1 MNPHTVI
8 NQPQMTVTQHQSC
21 EWQTDLFDCFNDW
34 GVCFCGMCCP
44 LCLGCQIASELD
56 ECPLCGITMAFR
68 TLYRTRYGIPGSLLS
83 DYFATACCT
92 FCSICQ
98 LKRDINKRKDRGI
111 F

>member
-1 MNPHTVI
+1 
-8 NQPQMTVTQHQSC
+8 
-21 EWQTDLFDCFNDW
+21 
-34 GVCFCGMCCP
+34 MCCP
-44 LCLGCQIASELD
+44 LCLGCQIASEVD

-98 LKRDINKRKDRGI
+98 LKRDINKRKSRGI